1 MQIGFYNTN
10 DMEDFYREF
19 RTKLVHEMGRIQS
32 SLKELKVLVEEDKR
46 LLERLRKKRSM
57 KAEQREEL
65 LMEREIIERMHGYTS
80 KITALAAQKE
90 ALKQEIM
97 RKYQKKILLDLM
109 EMDDQQ
115 EQLKLL
121 DEMHIKAKE
130 KAKVKEIEE
139 KRRIIQDSRL
149 KKLARTFTP
158 VKSKAP
164 EATNSKIKSKTPVHQ
179 QESTYSRSGTKS
191 PVANFSTKH
200 VKEEMA
206 KKIEEK
212 KKKVRESLA
221 IADTNQ
227 KHSDHMYKRA
237 LKNYYGMEEVRFEMK
252 SKRDREEVA
261 SVTFHPHINDKSR
274 KIARDIPPFKER
286 AYDKLEADRLK
297 AINER
302 SKSYMKGK
310 GITDSSASEF
320 KMGKEYHAH
329 MYTKTMKWEIARRT
343 ALDSK
348 REKETQY
355 PDEDIRDRPR
365 VMLKKSKE
373 ILAQVGYL

>member
-1 MQIGFYNTN
+1 MEEFYV
-10 DMEDFYREF
+10 EF
-19 RTKLVHEMGRIQS
+19 RTKLVHELGRMQS
-32 SLKELKVLVEEDKR
+32 SLKELQALVEEDKR

-65 LMEREIIERMHGYTS
+65 LMEREVIERMHGYTT
-80 KITALAAQKE
+80 KITALAAQKQ

-97 RKYQKKILLDLM
+97 KKYQKRILLDLI

-115 EQLKLL
+115 EQLKMLG
-121 DEMHIKAKE
+121 EMETKAKE
-130 KAKVKEIEE
+130 EAKLKEIEE
-139 KRRIIQDSRL
+139 KRRRMQDSRL

-158 VKSKAP
+158 VKNKV
-164 EATNSKIKSKTPVHQ
+164 EATKNPKDK
-179 QESTYSRSGTKS
+179 TKS
-191 PVANFSTKH
+191 PVPKHETPYKQSGSKSPVATFSRKL
-200 VKEEMA
+200 VKDDLS

-212 KKKVRESLA
+212 KKKVREA
-221 IADTNQ
+221 METTEADK
-227 KHSDHMYKRA
+227 KHSDYMYKRA

-252 SKRDREEVA
+252 AKKEQEEVE
-261 SVTFHPHINDKSR
+261 SVTFHPQLNDKSR
-274 KIARDIPPFKER
+274 KIARDIPSHKER

-302 SKSYMKGK
+302 SKSYMRGR
-310 GITDSSASEF
+310 GVAGPSANEF

-329 MYTKTMKWEIARRT
+329 MYTKTMKWEIARQY

-348 REKETQY
+348 RENENRYT
-355 PDEDIRDRPR
+355 DEDIRDRPR

-373 ILAQVGYL
+373 ILEQVGFC